1 MGVAA
6 QKLTRKE
13 EILNE
18 LNEQQR
24 LPVVDYKGASIVI
37 AGAGSGKTRVI
48 VARTA
53 YMIEDGVDPKSILL
67 FTFTRKA
74 ANEIKD
80 RVIHQIGEKGK
91 KVTVG
96 TYHSFCVRLLRKY
109 VEALGIWDRNF
120 SIYDTEDSEKILKDI
135 LKKMGDTVKGMT
147 STYVAAQI
155 SRWKEKMMSVSEAGV
170 ESENDSSK
178 GIVAQIYKTYS
189 ENLRAQNSMDFD
201 DLIYV
206 TIRLFEK
213 FPEIKEQVNK
223 KYRYIVADES
233 QDSGTRDLEMI
244 FHLGGTEM
252 NVCLVGD
259 DYQSIYS
266 FRGSNIES
274 FFEFVNQHKL
284 KKFFL
289 SQNYRSTKTIVNAAQ
304 SVIEHNISQFEKDIS
319 SENEKGNPVVVY
331 EVPDEKTE
339 ALRATQIVKA
349 LNNKGYNLN
358 DIAILY
364 RASYMSRKIED
375 AFVANGIRYRM
386 LSGTPFYARK
396 EIKDLIAYFRFL
408 LNPKDQMA
416 LERALKCP
424 AKGIGDASILQI
436 SSCLY
441 DSEYDILETGQL
453 KSILSNIKLRG
464 KAQKGLE
471 LFTSIIE
478 TLEEEKNKLTP
489 VKLLQR
495 LVILAGY
502 FDFLKEDDKESFEDR
517 KNNVEELYNIAAE
530 YSSLEDFVDNITS
543 NDSDENEDTEAV
555 NMLTIHGSKGLEF
568 RVVILV
574 GCNQGSIPHFR
585 SIEEGNIEEERRL
598 FYVAMT
604 RAKELLFMTRP
615 KRTIHNGAPF
625 FQMPSIFLKEIDKQ
639 YVRKI

>member
-24 LPVVDYKGASIVI
+24 LPVVDYEGASIVI

-53 YMIEDGVDPKSILL
+53 YMIEDGVDPNSILL
-67 FTFTRKA
+67 FTFTKKA

-109 VEALGIWDRNF
+109 VEALDIWDRNF
-120 SIYDTEDSEKILKDI
+120 SIYDAEDSEKILKDI
-135 LKKMGDTVKGMT
+135 LKDMGDTAKGIT
-147 STYVAAQI
+147 PASVSSQI
-155 SRWKEKMMSVSEAGV
+155 SRWKEQMMSIPEA
-170 ESENDSSK
+170 ETDAKDDSNK
-178 GIVAQIYKTYS
+178 GIVAQIYRTYTQKMRS
-189 ENLRAQNSMDFD
+189 QNSMDFD

-213 FPEIKEQVNK
+213 FPKIKEKINK
-223 KYRYIVADES
+223 KYKYITADEV
-233 QDSGTRDLEMI
+233 QDSSPRDLELI
-244 FHLGGTEM
+244 YHLGGKSM
-252 NVCLVGD
+252 NICLVGD

-266 FRGSNIES
+266 FRGSNIKS
-274 FFEFVNQHKL
+274 FFEFVNQYKL

-304 SVIEHNISQFEKDIS
+304 SVIEHNVSQFEKDIS
-319 SENEKGNPVVVY
+319 SENEKGNPVIIY

-386 LSGTPFYARK
+386 LSGIPFYARK

-416 LERALKCP
+416 LERALKYP
-424 AKGIGDASILQI
+424 TKRIGDASILQI
-436 SSCLY
+436 FSCLY
-441 DSEYDILETGQL
+441 DSDYAILETGQL
-453 KSILSNIKLRG
+453 KSVLSNIKLKG

-471 LFTSIIE
+471 LFISIIE
-478 TLEEEKNKLTP
+478 TLEEEKNKTTP
-489 VKLLQR
+489 VELLQR
-495 LVILAGY
+495 LVVLTGY

-517 KNNVEELYNIAAE
+517 KKNVEELYNIAAE

-543 NDSDENEDTEAV
+543 IDSDENEDTEAV

-568 RVVILV
+568 RAVVLV